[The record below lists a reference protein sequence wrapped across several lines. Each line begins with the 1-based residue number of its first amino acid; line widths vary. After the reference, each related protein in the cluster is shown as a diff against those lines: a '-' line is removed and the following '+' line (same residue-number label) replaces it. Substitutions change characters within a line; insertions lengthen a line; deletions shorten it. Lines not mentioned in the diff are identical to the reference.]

1 MKYDRTNKLSNNIN
15 VIVNVNSIVE
25 NAIQSKT
32 RIMVS
37 MWLQQRQWQCEK
49 YTIRRYQEILEFQDI
64 VIKKIIQGNS

>member
-32 RIMVS
+32 RIMVP
-37 MWLQQRQWQCEK
+37 MWLQ
-49 YTIRRYQEILEFQDI
+49 
-64 VIKKIIQGNS
+64 